1 MTTHFI
7 YYENNMSDK
16 YELFKNLMPDF
27 VTNDDEFE
35 MYKLRHTAEHVFNQA
50 IEELWPE
57 RITRAIGPAIAE
69 GFYNDSRWKT
79 PPSEE
84 EFEAI
89 EKKMQEIV
97 DANLPI
103 TRKDITIDE
112 AKDLFKDNPFKQEL
126 INEFVNNGDTLSVY
140 WTGDKFVD
148 LCKGPHMDSTG
159 GIKAFKVLNIAG
171 AYWRGDE
178 KNEMLTRIY
187 GTAFNSKE
195 ELEKYVWQKEEAK
208 KRDHRKLGQQL
219 DLFSFSELVGSG
231 MPLYTQRGALIRRL
245 LNEYVEELQRNAGYM
260 QVWTPQIA
268 RGDLFKTSGHYDK
281 YKDDMFRVSSS
292 YSDDEFFLKPMNCPQ
307 HTQIFSSRPRSYKE
321 LPMRIT
327 DFAMLYRDERPG
339 ELHGLARV
347 RSFSTD
353 DCHVFCRED
362 QVDAEIDL
370 ALGMI
375 KEVLATFGFK
385 YRYRLSTRD
394 PKHPEK
400 YLGDPATWDKVEKWA
415 EDIMVRNSIEHYPGV
430 GEAAF
435 YAPKMDLMATDSLG
449 REWQLSTVQIDY
461 VMPERF
467 DLKYIDKDGTEKR
480 PVMIHRAILGS
491 AERFMMILLESMGG
505 ALPVWLSP
513 VQVKIIPISDQNIE
527 YAQKLDVAMKEVG
540 VRSEIDSDSERMQN
554 KIRQAQEQ
562 KVPYMLIVGKQEE
575 EAQTVSLRLRTG
587 EETKGVVFAE
597 FLEKI
602 KHNIS
607 DRKLE
612 IAL

>member
-1 MTTHFI
+1 
-7 YYENNMSDK
+7 MSDTV
-16 YELFKNLMPDF
+16 EQFKNDMPDF
-27 VTNDDEFE
+27 VKNADDFE
-35 MYKLRHTAEHVFNQA
+35 LYKLRHTTEHVFNQA
-50 IEELWPE
+50 IEELWPG
-57 RITRAIGPAIAE
+57 RVIRAIGPAIAE
-69 GFYNDSRWKT
+69 GFYNDSRWAL
-79 PPSEE
+79 PPSETD
-84 EFEAI
+84 FERI
-89 EKKMQEIV
+89 ESKMQEII
-97 DANLPI
+97 DADFPI
-103 TRKDITIDE
+103 VRKDITIDE
-112 AKDLFKDNPFKQEL
+112 AKELFKDNPFKQEL
-126 INEFVNNGDTLSVY
+126 INEFVNSGEMLSVY

-159 GIKAFKVLNIAG
+159 SIKSFKVLSIAG

-195 ELEKYVWQKEEAK
+195 ELEKYIWQKEEAK

-219 DLFSFSELVGSG
+219 DLFSFSDLVGSG

-268 RGDLFKTSGHYDK
+268 RGELFKTSGHYDK

-307 HTQIFSSRPRSYKE
+307 HTQIYSSRPRSYRE
-321 LPMRIT
+321 LPLRIT

-347 RSFSTD
+347 RSFSQD

-370 ALGMI
+370 ALSMI
-375 KEVLATFGFK
+375 KEVLTTFGFK

-394 PKHPEK
+394 PQHPEK
-400 YLGDPATWDKVEKWA
+400 YLGDPQTWDKVEKWA
-415 EDIMVRNSIEHYPGV
+415 EDIMVRNNIEHYPGV

-435 YAPKMDLMATDSLG
+435 YAPKMDLMATDSIG

-467 DLKYIDKDGTEKR
+467 DLKYIDKDGIEKR

-527 YAQKLDVAMKEVG
+527 YAQKLDVAMKG
-540 VRSEIDSDSERMQN
+540 MGIRSEIDSDSERMQN
-554 KIRQAQEQ
+554 KIRQAQEM
-562 KVPYMLIVGKQEE
+562 KTPYMLIVGKQEE
-575 EAQTVSLRLRTG
+575 DNQTVSVRLRTG
-587 EETKGVVFAE
+587 EETKGVNFEDFVNRV
-597 FLEKI
+597 K
-602 KHNIS
+602 KNIS

-612 IAL
+612 ITL

>member
-1 MTTHFI
+1 
-7 YYENNMSDK
+7 MSDTF
-16 YELFKNLMPDF
+16 EQFKNDMPDF
-27 VTNDDEFE
+27 VKNADDFE
-35 MYKLRHTAEHVFNQA
+35 LYKLRHTTEHVFNQA
-50 IEELWPE
+50 IEELWPG
-57 RITRAIGPAIAE
+57 RVIRAIGPAIAE
-69 GFYNDSRWKT
+69 GFYNDSRWAL
-79 PPSEE
+79 PPSETD
-84 EFEAI
+84 FERI
-89 EKKMQEIV
+89 ESKMQEII
-97 DANLPI
+97 DADFPI
-103 TRKDITIDE
+103 VRKDITIDE
-112 AKDLFKDNPFKQEL
+112 AKELFKDNPFKQEL
-126 INEFVNNGDTLSVY
+126 INEFVNSGEMLSVY

-159 GIKAFKVLNIAG
+159 SIKSFKVLSIAG

-195 ELEKYVWQKEEAK
+195 ELEKYIWQKEEAK

-219 DLFSFSELVGSG
+219 DLFSFSDLVGSG

-268 RGDLFKTSGHYDK
+268 RGELFKTSGHYDK

-307 HTQIFSSRPRSYKE
+307 HTQIYSSRPRSYRE
-321 LPMRIT
+321 LPLRIT

-347 RSFSTD
+347 RSFSQD

-370 ALGMI
+370 ALSMI
-375 KEVLATFGFK
+375 KEVLTTFGFK

-394 PKHPEK
+394 PQHPEK
-400 YLGDPATWDKVEKWA
+400 YLGDPQTWDKVEKWA
-415 EDIMVRNSIEHYPGV
+415 EDIMVRNNIEHYPGV

-435 YAPKMDLMATDSLG
+435 YAPKMDLMATDSIG

-467 DLKYIDKDGTEKR
+467 DLKYIDKDGIEKR

-527 YAQKLDVAMKEVG
+527 YAQKLDVAMKG
-540 VRSEIDSDSERMQN
+540 MGIRSEIDSDSERMQN
-554 KIRQAQEQ
+554 KIRQAQEM
-562 KVPYMLIVGKQEE
+562 KTPYMLIVGKQEE
-575 EAQTVSLRLRTG
+575 DNQTVSVRLRTG
-587 EETKGVVFAE
+587 EETKGVNFEDFVNRV
-597 FLEKI
+597 K
-602 KHNIS
+602 KNIS

-612 IAL
+612 ITL